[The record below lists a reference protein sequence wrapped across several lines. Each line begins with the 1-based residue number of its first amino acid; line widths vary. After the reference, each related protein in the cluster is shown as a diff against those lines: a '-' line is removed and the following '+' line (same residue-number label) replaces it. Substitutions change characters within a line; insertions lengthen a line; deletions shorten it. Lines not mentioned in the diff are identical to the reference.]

1 MHGGAQGSGAPRGNT
16 NALKNGAYTRAAIM
30 ARRRDR
36 EYIREACES
45 LKELK

>member
-1 MHGGAQGSGAPRGNT
+1 MHGGALGSGAPRGNT
-16 NALKNGAYTRAAIM
+16 NALKHAAYTGAAIM

-36 EYIREACES
+36 ELIREICKS